1 MRSHYL
7 RAGTGSAGVED
18 LRTELQKVGDAI
30 KNGRA
35 GYAGTTNSTHNIQYD
50 GNTMYISDG
59 GGDMYDSGNATY
71 ILTENSPT
79 SWTDE
84 NVNNQIQNC
93 APLQYSRTT
102 VTDGSFNSTTSG
114 SFPLQNYKFVAG
126 GYGTTAL
133 PNGNSNYN
141 TVGVLIMAATAG
153 NYNSSSNMRIGFGH
167 KGNAGADGQGSVHTD
182 FTYENATVDGFT
194 VYAYAIST
202 RLAGDP
208 TVCNLYMFLGHPN
221 WGTTFGGWP
230 VTYFETNT
238 DKCNRGAWING
249 TQNNVLAITALLPP
263 DNSVNAH
270 NTRTTAMNQASVNAI
285 ISDIK
290 TEFGY

>member
-7 RAGTGSAGVED
+7 RAGTGSAVIED

-30 KNGRA
+30 RNGRQ
-35 GYAGTTNSTHNIQYD
+35 GYAGTTGSTHSISYD

-84 NVNNQIQNC
+84 NVNNHLQNC
-93 APLQYSRTT
+93 HPLQYSRTT

-133 PNGNSNYN
+133 PNGNSNYGS
-141 TVGVLIMAATAG
+141 VGVLIMAATAG
-153 NYNSSSNMRIGFGH
+153 NYNSSSSMKIGFGH
-167 KGNAGADGQGSVHTD
+167 KGNAGADGNGLIHADTV
-182 FTYENATVDGFT
+182 YNNATVNGFT
-194 VYAYAIST
+194 VYAYALST
-202 RLAGDP
+202 YNAGDP
-208 TVCNLYMFLGHPN
+208 TVCNLYMFVGHPN
-221 WGTTFGGWP
+221 WGTTFGGAP
-230 VTYFETNT
+230 VTYAEANT
-238 DKCNRGAWING
+238 DKCNRGAWMIG

-263 DNSVNAH
+263 DNSVNSQ
-270 NTRTTAMNQASVNAI
+270 NLRTTAMNQASVNAI